1 MTSSKKAFTLAEILV
16 TLMIIGVIASMTIPS
31 LQDDANKRTYAAG
44 CKKAFSTLSNAL
56 SLSEQMNGPSRKW
69 SMTDANTAKDFDEY
83 WKPYLN
89 VTKTCSSTSGCFGK
103 GEYFQYNKSKYT
115 SLSAKGYGSPQFAFQ
130 LADGMNVAYD
140 VYPNYTSSTI
150 YGVKNVGAPV
160 IYFFVDVNG
169 DKGPNTLGLDIF
181 IFLRS
186 KDGLKP
192 AGADQPLSSIKCGKG
207 KDGTECAAMV
217 INFGDL
223 NYDKHIQDEKN
234 ASSGSSDGSSKK

>member
-1 MTSSKKAFTLAEILV
+1 MLNSKKAFTLSEVLA
-16 TLMIIGVIASMTIPS
+16 TLLIIGVIASMTIPS
-31 LQDDANKRTYAAG
+31 LQEDANRRTYAAG
-44 CKKAFSTLSNAL
+44 CKKAFSTFSNAL

-69 SMTDANTAKDFDEY
+69 SMIDNNTAKDFDEY
-83 WKPYLN
+83 WRPYLN
-89 VTKTCSSTSGCFGK
+89 VIKTCSNTSGCFGS
-103 GEYFQYNKSKYT
+103 GEYFQYNKSKYS
-115 SLSAKGYGSPQFAFQ
+115 SLSAKGYGTPQFAFQ

-140 VYPNYTSSTI
+140 VYPNYTGSSI
-150 YGVKNVGAPV
+150 YGVKNISAPV

-192 AGADQPLSSIKCGKG
+192 AGADQPLSNIKCGRG

-217 INFGDL
+217 IKFGDL
-223 NYDKHIQDEKN
+223 NYDKHIQEEKT
-234 ASSGSSDGSSKK
+234 GM